1 MRPWLKLVAASNTWH
16 LDSTWYNSRSIPI
29 PKGPA
34 EEDICCPR
42 HVPGKL
48 WGSLSLLAPSLLC
61 EESKP
66 ENGPGEIHAGGD
78 AASRGWPERPCKLT
92 VESSYHICKTG
103 TPKVLRLSRDCRM
116 KCRAGCLE
124 EAAPRTSFI
133 PPPQTLGFPTTRPG
147 SGDSEKP
154 RGALLFCPGHGH
166 PTDPH
171 SAIWARGWAGDTRGR
186 SRPGPLVRGR
196 QTSEQAAPKE

>member
-116 KCRAGCLE
+116 KCQAGCLE

-133 PPPQTLGFPTTRPG
+133 PPLRPWGFPPLDQGLVILRSHVVLCFSAQGTATRLIPTAQ
-147 SGDSEKP
+147 SGQ
-154 RGALLFCPGHGH
+154 GAGLGTPEGEADQDH
-166 PTDPH
+166 
-171 SAIWARGWAGDTRGR
+171 W
-186 SRPGPLVRGR
+186 
-196 QTSEQAAPKE
+196 